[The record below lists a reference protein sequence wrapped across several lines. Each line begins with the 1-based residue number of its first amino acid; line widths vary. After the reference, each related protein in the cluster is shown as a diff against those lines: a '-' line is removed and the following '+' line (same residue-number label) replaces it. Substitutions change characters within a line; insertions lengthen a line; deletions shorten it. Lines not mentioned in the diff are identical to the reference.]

1 MFYFSCLIWF
11 IYIYICVCV
20 WRVCCFPVLYVLIV
34 CCAPVWPVEVGYVF
48 CEAQP
53 SILSYACHFSS
64 GDVGDDLV
72 SQHEIPIGVIP
83 MSSSYHWS
91 IDPLTQWIAP
101 RECMA
106 LFPLLTWLCQG
117 CPPAANSRKMP
128 NPRMRWRKTYG
139 KTRRTSLNLRD
150 KTFNKNTVSH
160 RSSRIV
166 PKPNDSKN
174 WPSLSSSMSPS
185 QPVPNMSLDAAPP
198 TCQHAPRMHMDEAVD
213 EYPWIEQANPLN

>member
-1 MFYFSCLIWF
+1 M
-11 IYIYICVCV
+11 CVCV
-20 WRVCCFPVLYVLIV
+20 LFPGFIFLDCLLCTCLTGWSWICFLWGPTFNSGFKL
-34 CCAPVWPVEVGYVF
+34 
-48 CEAQP
+48 
-53 SILSYACHFSS
+53 CHFSL

-91 IDPLTQWIAP
+91 TDPLTQWIAP

-128 NPRMRWRKTYG
+128 NPRWLMTENLWKNYRK
-139 KTRRTSLNLRD
+139 TSLNLRD
-150 KTFNKNTVSH
+150 KTFNKHTVSH

-166 PKPNDSKN
+166 PKPNDPKN

-185 QPVPNMSLDAAPP
+185 QPVPNMSLDVAPP
-198 TCQHAPRMHMDEAVD
+198 TCQHAPRMHMKPKLLMNIHESSRQ
-213 EYPWIEQANPLN
+213 IL